1 MGKRKM
7 KTRLLF
13 YFGGFLILTFGI
25 AISVKSNLG
34 VSPVSSVPYTI
45 TCIWGIEMGN
55 ATILFQSLL
64 VLVQFLI
71 LRRRFQL
78 RNLLQILVGV
88 IFGYFTTF
96 FNYLLH
102 FAPTPDA
109 IVIRVFMSL
118 ISTVFIAF
126 GIFFY
131 VSGDIM
137 PLSIEGTT
145 LTISQVTKKPFPTIK
160 LLFDLLMVVLS
171 LGACLLFLGK
181 PGSVGIGTIAAAV
194 LVGPELKC
202 ILKLLGPWRD
212 RILTSAANFQAE
224 DSSSINSTK

>member
-1 MGKRKM
+1 M
-7 KTRLLF
+7 KKKNMKNRLLF
-13 YFGGFLILTFGI
+13 YLGGFLILTFGI

-34 VSPVSSVPYTI
+34 VSPVSSVPYTM
-45 TCIWGIEMGN
+45 TCIWGIEMGK

-64 VLVQFLI
+64 VLVQFFI

-96 FNYLLH
+96 FNYLLS
-102 FAPTPDA
+102 FVPTPES
-109 IVIRVFMSL
+109 IVIRVLMAL
-118 ISTVFIAF
+118 ISTVLIAF

-160 LLFDLLMVVLS
+160 LLFDLAMVLLS
-171 LGACLLFLGK
+171 LGTCLLFLGQL
-181 PGSVGIGTIAAAV
+181 GSVGIGTVAAAI
-194 LVGPELKC
+194 LVGPELKG
-202 ILKLLGPWRD
+202 ILRLLGSWRD
-212 RILTSAANFQAE
+212 RILNPQPV
-224 DSSSINSTK
+224 NSHSVNHIGIL